1 MQMTTK
7 RYEALILF
15 LGWSGLRFGEAAALW
30 VGKVDTGRRR
40 IRVEESVTEVGGRL
54 VFGPPKTHESRTV
67 ILPQFVMTRIAPLL
81 EGKGRDDL
89 VFTAPQGGPLRL
101 NVFP

>member
-1 MQMTTK
+1 
-7 RYEALILF
+7 
-15 LGWSGLRFGEAAALW
+15 

-54 VFGPPKTHESRTV
+54 VFGPLKTHESRTV
-67 ILPQFVMTRIAPLL
+67 ILPQFVMTRLAPLL
-81 EGKGRDDL
+81 KGKGRDDL

>member
-1 MQMTTK
+1 
-7 RYEALILF
+7 
-15 LGWSGLRFGEAAALW
+15 
-30 VGKVDTGRRR
+30 
-40 IRVEESVTEVGGRL
+40 
-54 VFGPPKTHESRTV
+54 
-67 ILPQFVMTRIAPLL
+67 MTRIAPLL